1 MPLISIK
8 KSIELLTRRHGFLYA
23 KTIEWEAR
31 AMEQG
36 RPSARHSCRAEI
48 AAIRRALWEMGVHE
62 DDLPKH
68 PPFPKGFKPTSA
80 HKILPELPVDPPGVC
95 D

>member
-1 MPLISIK
+1 MSLISVK
-8 KSIELLTRRHGFLYA
+8 EAVELLTRRHSFLYA
-23 KTIEWEAR
+23 KTLEWEAQSV
-31 AMEQG
+31 AQG

-68 PPFPKGFKPTSA
+68 PPLPEGYNSAGHKP
-80 HKILPELPVDPPGVC
+80 LPELPR
-95 D
+95 